1 MGGMPAQI
9 PVKNDPVANEAAMA
23 RVRADKLR
31 EARAGHDG
39 TWIAH
44 PGLASVAL
52 EAFATVMTG
61 PNQLQISRD
70 DVAVTAA
77 DLLRVPEG
85 PITDEGLRHNIR
97 VGVQYL
103 EAWLGGQGC
112 VPLYHLMEDAAT
124 AEICRAQ
131 IWQWVRH
138 GAHTSDG
145 RPVSI
150 ERFMSTLQE
159 ELQVIAGE
167 IGPERYRSGHFDT
180 AAAMFVA
187 MISQHVFDEFLTLPA
202 YERLS

>member
-1 MGGMPAQI
+1 
-9 PVKNDPVANEAAMA
+9 
-23 RVRADKLR
+23 
-31 EARAGHDG
+31 DG

-44 PGLASVAL
+44 PGLAEVAL

-61 PNQLQISRD
+61 PNQLQVSRD
-70 DVAVTAA
+70 DVTVTAP

-97 VGVQYL
+97 VGLQYL

-131 IWQWVRH
+131 VWQWVRH

-145 RPVSI
+145 RRVSI
-150 ERFMSTLQE
+150 ERFNTTLQE
-159 ELQVIAGE
+159 ELQVIARELGA
-167 IGPERYRSGHFDT
+167 ERFRSGHFD
-180 AAAMFVA
+180 AAVQMFAAM
-187 MISQHVFDEFLTLPA
+187 IGQPEFDEFLTVPA
-202 YERLS
+202 YARLA

>member
-1 MGGMPAQI
+1 
-9 PVKNDPVANEAAMA
+9 
-23 RVRADKLR
+23 
-31 EARAGHDG
+31 
-39 TWIAH
+39 
-44 PGLASVAL
+44 
-52 EAFATVMTG
+52 
-61 PNQLQISRD
+61 
-70 DVAVTAA
+70 
-77 DLLRVPEG
+77 
-85 PITDEGLRHNIR
+85 DEGLRHNIR

-131 IWQWVRH
+131 IWQWLRH

-167 IGPERYRSGHFDT
+167 IGDERFRSGRFDM
-180 AAAMFVA
+180 AAEMFVT
-187 MISQHVFDEFLTLPA
+187 MISQPVFDEFLTLPA
-202 YERLS
+202 YARLS

>member
-1 MGGMPAQI
+1 
-9 PVKNDPVANEAAMA
+9 VKNDPAANAAAMA

-44 PGLASVAL
+44 PGLAAVAL

-61 PNQLQISRD
+61 PNQLQVSRD
-70 DVAVTAA
+70 DVAVTAS

-145 RPVSI
+145 QPI
-150 ERFMSTLQE
+150 TIKRFDATLQE

-167 IGPERYRSGHFDT
+167 TGAERYAAGHFDT
-180 AAAMFVA
+180 AAQMFAA
-187 MISQHVFDEFLTLPA
+187 MIRQADFDEFLTLPA
-202 YERLS
+202 YARLP

>member
-1 MGGMPAQI
+1 M
-9 PVKNDPVANEAAMA
+9 
-23 RVRADKLR
+23 
-31 EARAGHDG
+31 
-39 TWIAH
+39 
-44 PGLASVAL
+44 
-52 EAFATVMTG
+52 
-61 PNQLQISRD
+61 
-70 DVAVTAA
+70 
-77 DLLRVPEG
+77 
-85 PITDEGLRHNIR
+85 
-97 VGVQYL
+97 QYL

-150 ERFMSTLQE
+150 KRFMSTLQE

-167 IGPERYRSGHFDT
+167 IGDERFRSGHFDT
-180 AAAMFVA
+180 AAEMFVT
-187 MISQHVFDEFLTLPA
+187 MISQPVFDEFLTLPA